1 MISITDLI
9 EVCDEQYARNL
20 GWFELLGQRVRAEPD
35 PKLQRL
41 FATAAQRHAWHA
53 ELWASRRPAIPHDTI
68 HPLPPPTAPSI
79 EGDLPAAYREHLVAE
94 RVTLARLRAGVD
106 RDLDP
111 STVRVIDLV
120 DADLADLQSQVPPTT

>member
-1 MISITDLI
+1 MIAITDLI
-9 EVCDEQYARNL
+9 EVCDEQYARHL

-68 HPLPPPTAPSI
+68 HTLPPAAAPSI
-79 EGDLPAAYREHLVAE
+79 SGNLATAYLEHLVDERAE
-94 RVTLARLRAGVD
+94 LARLRASVD

-111 STVRVIDLV
+111 ATVRVIDLV
-120 DADLADLQSQVPPTT
+120 AADLADLQSQVPPTT